1 METSKAKPGRR
12 VAVSDG
18 NLKKAALRLLNQ
30 SLVSTEINYIKHV
43 LGATAP
49 QTVID
54 EKVVEV
60 RRMPW
65 ESIVLPD

>member
-1 METSKAKPGRR
+1 MSEKRKTGRQ

-18 NLKKAALRLLNQ
+18 NLNKAARRLLDQN
-30 SLVSTEINYIKHV
+30 LVSTEVHYIKHV
-43 LGATAP
+43 LGTSATQSTID
-49 QTVID
+49 QTV
-54 EKVVEV
+54 VAV